1 MFDGWAALDS
11 AELTTAIGEAPRTR
25 SLSEPVR
32 KAVRCVIAHHDRP
45 LVLADLAALAA
56 RTPFQLIRAF
66 RRELGITPHALLI
79 RVRVWRGT
87 WRLLQGE
94 PIASIATGVGFVD
107 QAHFTRHFKRVHGRT
122 PGRFLGEIAA
132 VELKPADA
140 GGDRCG
146 AGAR

>member
-1 MFDGWAALDS
+1 MLHGLAALDS
-11 AELTTAIGEAPRTR
+11 AELAAAIGEAQRGR

-45 LVLADLAALAA
+45 LPLADLAAFAA

-107 QAHFTRHFKRVHGRT
+107 QTHFTRHFKRVHGRT

-132 VELKPADA
+132 LGLSSVDA

-146 AGAR
+146 AATR